1 MACPLCLPVARALPP
16 ARRYPSVFAALPVVV
31 PGLLRNGRAEAV
43 TLRVSP
49 RVLSGRLASLAAL
62 ICSGVLTSGSDSLT
76 LLLARATS
84 RLWRFASRLSILYTT
99 PERTLA
105 GTGGALLI
113 PIRQSDI
120 V

>member
-1 MACPLCLPVARALPP
+1 MLCLQLARLLPP
-16 ARRYPSVFAALPVVV
+16 ARCYPSVFAALLVVV
-31 PGLLRNGRAEAV
+31 PGLLRNGRVEAV
-43 TLRVSP
+43 TFCVSP

-99 PERTLA
+99 PERSLA
-105 GTGGALLI
+105 GTGWAKLI
-113 PIRQSDI
+113 PTRQSDI